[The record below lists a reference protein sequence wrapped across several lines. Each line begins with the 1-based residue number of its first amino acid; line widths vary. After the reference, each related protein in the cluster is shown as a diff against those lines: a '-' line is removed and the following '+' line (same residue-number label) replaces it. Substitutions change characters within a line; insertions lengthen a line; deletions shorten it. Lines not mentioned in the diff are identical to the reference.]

1 MEINRRRLAA
11 SAIVAL
17 SVSAITFVGSGAAS
31 AAAPARQSSSVSA
44 PASAAAAASVAHF
57 ALPAPTGRY
66 AVGADVLHLTDT
78 SRLDPWNPSAGYR
91 QLTVSMFYPA
101 RQGTGRP
108 APYMSAGEAQNFVA
122 LRVPPGF
129 GITADA
135 VAALQTHAFTGA
147 SAAHGKF
154 PLVVL
159 SPGLEN
165 PRATLTSV
173 ATDLAS
179 RGYVVAL
186 VGHPYEDSGEQLADG
201 SIAPCLWCN
210 QDGADPAS
218 DDQLVASR
226 GVDVK
231 FVMDQLT
238 RAHVWDLSHLIDK
251 HSIGIAGH
259 SAGGAAAAAAME
271 ADPRIKAGV
280 NLDGTFLPA
289 VPAAALGDRA
299 FMLFGKQSDHVEG
312 NAPYL
317 DPTWSATWA
326 DLSGYKR
333 WFAVSGEAHASF
345 TDISVLAEEAG
356 MPVPGQTLDGFR
368 SIQITRDYVAGF
380 FDETLKGKASPLM
393 HGDSAAYPEVAEQ
406 P

>member
-1 MEINRRRLAA
+1 MEINRRCLAA

-31 AAAPARQSSSVSA
+31 AAAPKPLSVVSSAA
-44 PASAAAAASVAHF
+44 PASAQFS
-57 ALPAPTGRY
+57 LPAPTGRY
-66 AVGADVLHLTDT
+66 AVGADVLHLTDN
-78 SRLDPWNPSAGYR
+78 SRLDPWNPPAGYR

-101 RQGTGRP
+101 RHGSGQP

-122 LRVPPGF
+122 QRVPPGS

-135 VAALQTHAFTGA
+135 VAATQTHAFTGA
-147 SAAHGKF
+147 KAAPGKF

-165 PRATLTSV
+165 PRATLTSL

-201 SIAPCLWCN
+201 SIAPCLWCS
-210 QDGADPAS
+210 QDGSEPAS
-218 DDQLVASR
+218 IDQLATSR

-231 FVMDQLT
+231 FVVDQLT
-238 RAHVWDLSHLIDK
+238 RDHAWCLGHLIDQ
-251 HSIGIAGH
+251 HSIGMAGH
-259 SAGGAAAAAAME
+259 SVGGAAAAAAME

-289 VPAAALGDRA
+289 VPTGALGDRA
-299 FMLFGKQSDHVEG
+299 FMLFGKESDHAEG
-312 NAPYL
+312 DQPWL
-317 DPTWSATWA
+317 DSTWGASWA
-326 DLSGYKR
+326 DLTGYKR

-345 TDISVLAEEAG
+345 TDVAVLAEEAG
-356 MPVPGQTLDGFR
+356 IRVPGQSVEGFR
-368 SIQITRDYVAGF
+368 SVQITRDYVAAF
-380 FDETLKGKASPLM
+380 FDRTLKGISSPLM
-393 HGDSAAYPEVAEQ
+393 DGNSAAYPEVLAQ